1 MFPAACVLLRV
12 HAVCLRGVCAVTV
25 RSKMKRGKKAEE
37 AAADG
42 DNDTGSG
49 TTSCAETTFE
59 YLLRVTCHLHEPKFV
74 VTSQRLQRKPRQQK
88 NQKPQF
94 CMKIL
99 RTK

>member
-49 TTSCAETTFE
+49 TASCAETNISIHTVFE
-59 YLLRVTCHLHEPKFV
+59 LKRVTCH
-74 VTSQRLQRKPRQQK
+74 
-88 NQKPQF
+88 
-94 CMKIL
+94 
-99 RTK
+99 